1 MARFGLLILNNG
13 NWDGNQIMTDTNYFN
28 QMLNSSQSLNESY
41 GYLWWLNG
49 KTSYMLPGL
58 SLIHI

>member
-1 MARFGLLILNNG
+1 MARFGLLILNKG

-49 KTSYMLPGL
+49 KTITCYLKSVCF
-58 SLIHI
+58 